1 MRSLED
7 YREIVGDETIGE
19 IYRKARG
26 LYGRRVLHIN
36 STYQGGGV
44 AEMLSSLVPLFNDIG
59 IDAGWRILHGSPDF
73 FTITK
78 KFHNALQG
86 SNINL
91 TEIKKKIYEETN
103 ENFSIFTHIDHDLVV
118 IHDPQPLPIIRFYK
132 KRQPWVWRC
141 HVDLS
146 EPNQLLWN
154 YMKKFILRYDL
165 AVVSNRTYIKKD
177 LPVEQKVIYPAID
190 PLSAKNKELPNSLI
204 EKTLRKFKIP
214 LDKPLVTQI
223 SRYDR
228 WKDPEGV
235 IAIFKKVK
243 KKVDCRLV
251 MCGNMAPDDPEGQGI
266 YERAKKKAG
275 RFLES
280 GDIIFINQTND
291 ILVNVLQRVSRVI
304 VQKSTKE
311 GFGLSVTEALW
322 KGTPVVASRVGGI
335 PLQVID
341 EKTGYLLDPDDEEG
355 FAEKIV
361 LLIKD
366 EKLRRKMGEAGRE
379 HVRKNFLI
387 TRLLKDHLDM
397 LNYLLG
403 Q

>member
-1 MRSLED
+1 M
-7 YREIVGDETIGE
+7 
-19 IYRKARG
+19 
-26 LYGRRVLHIN
+26 
-36 STYQGGGV
+36 
-44 AEMLSSLVPLFNDIG
+44 
-59 IDAGWRILHGSPDF
+59 
-73 FTITK
+73 
-78 KFHNALQG
+78 
-86 SNINL
+86 
-91 TEIKKKIYEETN
+91 
-103 ENFSIFTHIDHDLVV
+103 
-118 IHDPQPLPIIRFYK
+118 
-132 KRQPWVWRC
+132 
-141 HVDLS
+141 DLS

-154 YMKKFILRYDL
+154 YLKKFILRYDL
-165 AVVSNRTYIKKD
+165 AVVSNRTYIRKD
-177 LPVEQKVIYPAID
+177 LPVEQRVIYPAID

-204 EKTLRKFKIP
+204 EKTLKKFKIP
-214 LDKPLVTQI
+214 LDKPLITQI

-235 IAIFKKVK
+235 ISIFKKVK

-322 KGTPVVASRVGGI
+322 KGTPVVASRAGGI
-335 PLQVID
+335 PLQVMD
-341 EKTGYLLDPDDEEG
+341 GRTGYLLDPDDEEG
-355 FAEKIV
+355 FAEKIIH
-361 LLIKD
+361 LMKD
-366 EKLRRKMGEAGRE
+366 EELRRKLGEAGRE

-397 LNYLLG
+397 LNYLLE